1 MNIRITNIQNNYIS
15 MELTGYLLQKEN
27 RQYATGFTGS
37 AGVVLISDDVFIT
50 DFRYVDQAKS
60 QIQDAEIV
68 MHKGNL
74 EKRLHIKYRN

>member
-1 MNIRITNIQNNYIS
+1 M
-15 MELTGYLLQKEN
+15 TGYLLQKKEN

-37 AGVVLISDDVFIT
+37 AGVVLISADQAVFIT

-74 EKRLHIKYRN
+74 EKRDCTSSIEIKHSKTWN

>member
-1 MNIRITNIQNNYIS
+1 

-37 AGVVLISDDVFIT
+37 AGVVLISADQAVFIT

>member
-1 MNIRITNIQNNYIS
+1 MKLR
-15 MELTGYLLQKEN
+15 GYLLQKEN

-37 AGVVLISDDVFIT
+37 AGVVLLSADQAVFIT

-60 QIQDAEIV
+60 QIKDAEII

-74 EKRLHIKYRN
+74 EKKLHIKYRN